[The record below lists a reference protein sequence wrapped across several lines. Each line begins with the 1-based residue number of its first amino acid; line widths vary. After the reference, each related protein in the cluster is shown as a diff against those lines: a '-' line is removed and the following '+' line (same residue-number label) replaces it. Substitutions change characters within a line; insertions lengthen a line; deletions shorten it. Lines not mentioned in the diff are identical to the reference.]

1 MPKSKLTKLRGRR
14 HSGKPSRRRPS
25 TSSDNVQ
32 PDPNDYHGH
41 SHPPSPPIL
50 RLSEAYTEGRELD
63 PGHKTLHDD
72 NLWTFDR
79 IIRVKGD
86 WCQVSWADNV
96 LSGKELSHGVLH
108 GKGLGEHAKRTKAQ
122 SDGLFRVRWDP
133 TWEPVKDWTDRL
145 DDMSHD
151 PRFQRKVDTDIAYG
165 FAAQCYPPCVVH
177 RSLLGSSFLG
187 SKPLIEEMAS
197 CKPFHL
203 HHDGDGDGDGG
214 SDGDGDFFYVT
225 WRLHWKEAIESV

>member
-1 MPKSKLTKLRGRR
+1 MSDVLKRRTPLDRHDRNLTRL
-14 HSGKPSRRRPS
+14 SPL
-25 TSSDNVQ
+25 
-32 PDPNDYHGH
+32 
-41 SHPPSPPIL
+41 PPSKKIKSGPTAGHDSLCSSTLPIPPS
-50 RLSEAYTEGRELD
+50 SETSPVECELE

-72 NLWTFDR
+72 NLWTFDH

-108 GKGLGEHAKRTKAQ
+108 GKGLGEHAKRIKAQ
-122 SDGLFRVRWDP
+122 SDGFFRVIWNP
-133 TWEPVKDWTDRL
+133 TWEPVKNWADRL

-151 PRFQRKVDTDIAYG
+151 PRFQRKVDTDVAYG

-177 RSLLGSSFLG
+177 RSLLGSSFLE

-203 HHDGDGDGDGG
+203 QHDGDGH
-214 SDGDGDFFYVT
+214 GDFFYVT
-225 WRLHWKEAIESV
+225 WRLHWKEAVESV